1 MPAAEIRELVGALRP
16 GDRGLCV
23 STGGFSR
30 EARYEADRSEIPI
43 RLVDL
48 DELALLILRHYDQF
62 DLDGRAILPLQKV
75 LWPVQ

>member
-1 MPAAEIRELVGALRP
+1 MPAPEVRELVGALRP

-30 EARYEADRSEIPI
+30 EARYEAERSEIPI

-62 DLDGRAILPLQKV
+62 DSDGRAILPLQRV
-75 LWPVQ
+75 YWPV